1 MLIFVY
7 DKPGGAL
14 VDVRASG
21 ADDGGVPSEFWGD
34 GRAVC
39 RTDILAFEQ
48 ATTIAEAATVLRG
61 TRFLAT
67 DSPGTY
73 PRFDVIEAPAI
84 GDACSYAFNGDY
96 YPDGVVARISPDYR
110 IVTSSTGRRYFRRK
124 LRGAWL
130 HKGMWSLVAGRISRL
145 NPEF

>member
-1 MLIFVY
+1 MLVFIF
-7 DKPGGAL
+7 DKPDGAL
-14 VDVRASG
+14 VDVLASSG
-21 ADDGGVPSEFWGD
+21 MSAVPAELWRD

-39 RTDILAFEQ
+39 RTDIKTFAQ
-48 ATTIAEAATVLRG
+48 AEAIAEAATALRG

-73 PRFDVIEAPAI
+73 PQFDVIEAPVV
-84 GDACSYAFNGDY
+84 GDACSYGFNGDY
-96 YPDGVVARISPDYR
+96 YPDGVVAKITPDYR

-130 HKGMWSLVAGRISRL
+130 HKGTWSLVAGRVDRR